1 MASSFSGSIN
11 NSSNVDITSLQPV
24 QVTTFCVLVV
34 LGSFKDEMEVE
45 HFKQSIFF
53 IPKKFNGFDHRRW
66 KCERCSPNSLRP
78 ISYFGSIWDLYVLDL
93 VCSKENQLHFPMK
106 KGLTVP
112 K

>member
-45 HFKQSIFF
+45 HSKPSIFLPFFDQKSLMVLVSNFVIVCFPF
-53 IPKKFNGFDHRRW
+53 IERSVNFEISFWCVQFPPKN
-66 KCERCSPNSLRP
+66 ERKQVS
-78 ISYFGSIWDLYVLDL
+78 
-93 VCSKENQLHFPMK
+93 
-106 KGLTVP
+106 
-112 K
+112 